1 MAGLGTRT
9 PASPTTGSPTGIRK
23 RRRKE
28 RSRRWVWTIGT
39 QDGDEDESEVGGAI
53 AALRAAARSQNSA
66 GASPVTTTPSSAK
79 TPSLV
84 TVEPMMESPMDI
96 EIVTPSIETFDEASR
111 AAAMAPEEDALM
123 YESEPDAETS
133 GLVPD
138 QRRAL
143 SLTPAD
149 MDYEMMMVTPT
160 VASGNSHNSHLQ
172 PFFARSIRQDSEGM
186 FNPETGSRRD
196 TPVPADL
203 VATE

>member
-1 MAGLGTRT
+1 M
-9 PASPTTGSPTGIRK
+9 
-23 RRRKE
+23 
-28 RSRRWVWTIGT
+28 WTIGT
-39 QDGDEDESEVGGAI
+39 QDGDEDEAEVGGAI
-53 AALRAAARSQNSA
+53 AALRAAAKAQNSA
-66 GASPVTTTPSSAK
+66 ETSPVTATSTQPPS
-79 TPSLV
+79 V
-84 TVEPMMESPMDI
+84 TVDSMTDSPM
-96 EIVTPSIETFDEASR
+96 EIVTPSIETFEEAGE
-111 AAAMAPEEDALM
+111 AEPDVLM

-149 MDYEMMMVTPT
+149 FDYEMVTPT
-160 VASGNSHNSHLQ
+160 VAANSHLQ

-203 VATE
+203 VATD

>member
-1 MAGLGTRT
+1 M
-9 PASPTTGSPTGIRK
+9 
-23 RRRKE
+23 
-28 RSRRWVWTIGT
+28 WTIGT

-53 AALRAAARSQNSA
+53 AALRAAARSTQNSA

-79 TPSLV
+79 TPSSV
-84 TVEPMMESPMDI
+84 TVEPIMESPMDI
-96 EIVTPSIETFDEASR
+96 EIVTPSIETFEEASG
-111 AAAMAPEEDALM
+111 AASMAPEEDALM

-143 SLTPAD
+143 SLTPGD
-149 MDYEMMMVTPT
+149 MDYEMMVTPT
-160 VASGNSHNSHLQ
+160 VAGNTNSSHLQ